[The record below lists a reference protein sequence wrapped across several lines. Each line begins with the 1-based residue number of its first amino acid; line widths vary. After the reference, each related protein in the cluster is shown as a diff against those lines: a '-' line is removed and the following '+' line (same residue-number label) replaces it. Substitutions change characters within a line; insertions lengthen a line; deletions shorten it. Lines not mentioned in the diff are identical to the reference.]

1 MGRNP
6 GAACASDLPKITWLS
21 ARRNSGFIPPLGP
34 VSPRLCCQRCRNICT
49 SHGLPRVG
57 VCAITAAALPLWEP
71 VRLLMLPVMSPVLP
85 RHPGQQASTV
95 WMALFFQGCR
105 MCPVEQSSSS
115 PRAQL
120 SLGAGWELPSLSP
133 WIGRQRAP
141 GLLCGGFIHS
151 PGREAGAD
159 PSFPHPGLLPPLSP
173 PQLCRQGLEE
183 QGCCSRGECHHT
195 SHTSMPL
202 TQVFGLTDEFISVS

>member
-6 GAACASDLPKITWLS
+6 GAAGASDLSKITWLS
-21 ARRNSGFIPPLGP
+21 ARRNSGFIPPLSP
-34 VSPRLCCQRCRNICT
+34 VSPRLCCQRCRNICA
-49 SHGLPRVG
+49 SHGLLRVG

-85 RHPGQQASTV
+85 RHPGQQASTA

-120 SLGAGWELPSLSP
+120 SLSAGWELPSLSP
-133 WIGRQRAP
+133 WIGRQRAH
-141 GLLCGGFIHS
+141 GQG
-151 PGREAGAD
+151 GRE
-159 PSFPHPGLLPPLSP
+159 L
-173 PQLCRQGLEE
+173 
-183 QGCCSRGECHHT
+183 QGCCAGDLSTAPAGKLGQIHPSHIPGCSLLSLHLGSAGRGWRSRDAAAVVNVTTPHT
-195 SHTSMPL
+195 PRCLSPKFL
-202 TQVFGLTDEFISVS
+202 A